1 MTTIAL
7 DHLRQHVRMEVQKHL
22 DSKSHR
28 RPWVAMAYRGR
39 PGWTGSQQFEEKG
52 FRFRVDAATSLLE
65 LRSHLVG
72 VDPQS
77 QDRLVIV
84 ADLEQT
90 QFPADVRS
98 RLLHADLREID
109 PWRVLMEEFRAK
121 KLDSRI
127 KADQVL
133 ALALLQNRPPLGF
146 PAVTTGVLD
155 LATLWACVG
164 TQVLGLP
171 TGTPTAQDLLAWSVD
186 DASTGRLR
194 SAPPSIRAAAEAWI
208 GERDPLAQ
216 VLLGILGKV
225 AAGDLIPLGIVL
237 GVVHHEDAGNHP
249 DLLRAQGRLE
259 QITGGVPVSLRDAR
273 EWSREALAVLGKQER
288 AIAQRLR
295 KRSDALLAQVGADTF
310 AALSDVVPHGYHQ
323 RLVGFAETLK
333 RHLDGGVE
341 DGDLLAAATAVRT
354 HWDGQV
360 DSHRQEKVDMATR
373 VARWLRTPDEAP
385 TALPEAMRLY
395 RDRLAFVDWARHGVV
410 GGDPIPA
417 LQAAYAKLHDLALR
431 RREAFN
437 RRFAELVA
445 TWSRTPDRH
454 PEILRIEDIQR
465 RVVADVAADH
475 KVLVLVMDGMSWP
488 VAQELMTHL
497 EGQFWTPRMRMVDG
511 IELPAPVLTTV
522 PSVTEF
528 GRTSLLCGRLARGD
542 AGDERR
548 EFAECHE
555 LRAVSSTSN
564 PPVLFHRKDLEEA
577 GRQGLGQAVA
587 DALGNQKQRIVGVV
601 VNAVDDHL
609 MKDDGGRRTWDLE
622 SIRVL
627 RDLLAAAKAMKR
639 AIILC
644 SDHGHVLDHWVAGAA
659 GSEDGGERW
668 HTKPARDGEIAI
680 SGPRSAAYGPS
691 ITAPWTEKVR
701 YSGKKNGYHGGV
713 SPQELIA
720 PCLVLADQNDEI
732 EGWAETHL
740 VAPAWWRLD
749 AETAPVVSIEAPK
762 PVKSK
767 RPEAPGQQ
775 SLFGSEMPPPIPAA
789 TAWPHQL
796 LASPIYQQAT
806 AQAGRRRPDDAQV
819 LKLLLALDAAPGQ
832 QLSERLLAEAIGIH
846 PVRMSGVIAQVA
858 RMLNVESYRILSY
871 TDDRGHIRLDRQLAL
886 TQFEL
891 EQG

>member
-1 MTTIAL
+1 MSTIAL

-39 PGWTGSQQFEEKG
+39 PGWNGSQQFEEKG
-52 FRFRVDAATSLLE
+52 YRFRVEAATSLLE

-72 VDPQS
+72 IDPQG

-84 ADLEQT
+84 ADLEQA
-90 QFPADVRS
+90 QFPADIRS

-109 PWRVLMEEFRAK
+109 PWRVLMAEFRAIK
-121 KLDSRI
+121 VDSRI
-127 KADQVL
+127 KADQDL
-133 ALALLQNRPPLGF
+133 ALALLQNRPAQGF
-146 PAVTTGVLD
+146 RAVTTGVLD
-155 LATLWACVG
+155 LTTLWDCVG

-171 TGTPTAQDLLAWSVD
+171 SGTPTAQDLLAWSVD
-186 DASTGRLR
+186 DDSTTRLR
-194 SAPPSIRAAAEAWI
+194 AAAPAIRTSAEAWI

-216 VLLGILGKV
+216 VLLGILGTV
-225 AAGDLIPLGIVL
+225 PPGDLIPLGIVL
-237 GVVHHEDAGNHP
+237 GVVHHEEAVNHP

-273 EWSREALAVLGKQER
+273 EWSREALVVLGKQER
-288 AIAQRLR
+288 SVSQRLR
-295 KRSDALLAQVGADTF
+295 KRSDALLVQVGAESF
-310 AALSDVVPHGYHQ
+310 AALSEVVPHGYHL
-323 RLVGFAETLK
+323 RLTAFADSLK
-333 RHLDGGVE
+333 RHLGGKVE
-341 DGDLLAAATAVRT
+341 DADLLAAAAAVRT

-360 DSHRQEKVDMATR
+360 DSHRQVKVDMATR
-373 VARWLRTPDEAP
+373 AARWLRTPEEAP
-385 TALPEAMRLY
+385 TSMPDAMRQY
-395 RDRLAFVDWARHGVV
+395 RDGLAFVDWARHGVV
-410 GGDPIPA
+410 GGDPVAA
-417 LQAAYAKLHDLALR
+417 LQAAYAQVHDLALR

-445 TWSRTPDRH
+445 AWSRTPDRH
-454 PEILRIEDIQR
+454 PEILRIEDLQR

-497 EGQFWTPRMRMVDG
+497 EGQYWTPRIRSVEG
-511 IELPAPVLTTV
+511 IELPAPVLTTI

-528 GRTSLLCGRLARGD
+528 GRTSLLCGQLARGD

-548 EFAECHE
+548 GFAECHE
-555 LRAVSSTSN
+555 LRAVSTTSN

-609 MKDDGGRRTWDLE
+609 MKDDGGRRSWDME

-627 RDLLAAAKAMKR
+627 RDLLASAKAMKR

-644 SDHGHVLDHWVAGAA
+644 SDHGHVLDHWVTGAA

-668 HTKPARDGEIAI
+668 HSKPARDGEIAI
-680 SGPRSAAYGPS
+680 SGPRSAPYGPS

-701 YSGKKNGYHGGV
+701 YGGKKNGYHGGV

-732 EGWAETHL
+732 EGWTETHL
-740 VAPAWWRLD
+740 VAPAWWSLD
-749 AETAPVVSIEAPK
+749 AETAPVVSVVASK
-762 PVKSK
+762 PVKPK
-767 RPEAPGQQ
+767 RSDAPGQQ
-775 SLFGSEMPPPIPAA
+775 SLFGQVPPTVVS
-789 TAWPHQL
+789 TAWPHRL

-806 AQAGRRRPDDAQV
+806 VLAGRRRPDDPLV
-819 LKLLLALDAAPGQ
+819 LKLLLALDAAPGN
-832 QLSERLLAEAIGIH
+832 QLSERLLAEALGIH
-846 PVRMSGVIAQVA
+846 PVRMTGVIAQVA

-871 TDDRGHIRLDRQLAL
+871 TDDRGHIRLDRTLAM

>member
-1 MTTIAL
+1 MSTIAL

-39 PGWTGSQQFEEKG
+39 PGWAGSQHFEEKG
-52 FRFRVDAATSLLE
+52 MRFRVEAAASLLE

-72 VDPQS
+72 IDPQG
-77 QDRLVIV
+77 QERLVIV

-90 QFPADVRS
+90 QFPADIRA

-109 PWRVLMEEFRAK
+109 PWRVLMAEFRANK
-121 KLDSRI
+121 VDSRI
-127 KADQVL
+127 KADQEL
-133 ALALLQNRPPLGF
+133 ALALLQSRPAQGF

-186 DASTGRLR
+186 DGSTSRLR
-194 SAPPSIRAAAEAWI
+194 ATAPAIRTAAEAWI

-216 VLLGILGKV
+216 VLLGILGKI
-225 AAGDLIPLGIVL
+225 APGDLIPLGIVL
-237 GVVHHEDAGNHP
+237 GVVHHEEAGSNP

-273 EWSREALAVLGKQER
+273 EWSREALVVLGRLER
-288 AIAQRLR
+288 ATAQRLR
-295 KRSDALLAQVGADTF
+295 RRSDALLAQVGADGY
-310 AALSDVVPHGYHQ
+310 AALSDVVPQGYHL
-323 RLVGFAETLK
+323 RLVAFADLLK
-333 RHLDGGVE
+333 RHVEGGVT
-341 DGDLLAAATAVRT
+341 DLALLDAATAVRT

-373 VARWLRTPDEAP
+373 VARWLRTPEEVPA
-385 TALPEAMRLY
+385 TLPEALRMY

-410 GGDPIPA
+410 GGDPVPD
-417 LQAAYAKLHDLALR
+417 LQAAYTTVHDVALR

-437 RRFAELVA
+437 RRFAEMVA
-445 TWSRTPDRH
+445 AWSRTPDRH
-454 PEILRIEDIQR
+454 PEILRVEEILR

-488 VAQELMTHL
+488 VAQELLPHL
-497 EGQFWTPRMRMVDG
+497 EKQFWTPRARTVEG
-511 IELPAPVLTTV
+511 IELPAPVLTTI

-528 GRTSLLCGRLARGD
+528 GRTSLLCGHLARGD

-548 EFAECHE
+548 GFAENHD
-555 LRAVSSTSN
+555 LRSVSTTSN

-577 GRQGLGQAVA
+577 GRLGLGQAVA
-587 DALGNQKQRIVGVV
+587 DALSNQKQRIVGVV

-609 MKDDGGRRTWDLE
+609 MKDDGGRHSWDQR

-627 RDLLAAAKAMKR
+627 PDLLAAAKATKR

-644 SDHGHVLDHWVAGAA
+644 SDHGHVLDHWVAGVA
-659 GSEDGGERW
+659 GSDDGGERW
-668 HTKPARDGEIAI
+668 HTKPPREGEVAI
-680 SGPRSAAYGPS
+680 SGPRSAPYGPTVS
-691 ITAPWTEKVR
+691 APWTEKLR
-701 YSGKKNGYHGGV
+701 YGGKKNGYHGGV
-713 SPQELIA
+713 APQELIA
-720 PCLVLADQNDEI
+720 PCVVLAEQADEI
-732 EGWAETHL
+732 EGWTETHL
-740 VAPAWWRLD
+740 AEPAWWRLEP
-749 AETAPVVSIEAPK
+749 ETAPIVSVEAAKPSKPK
-762 PVKSK
+762 RADP
-767 RPEAPGQQ
+767 PGQQ
-775 SLFGSEMPPPIPAA
+775 SLFAGVEPPPAAAPA
-789 TAWPHQL
+789 AWPHRL

-806 AQAGRRRPDDAQV
+806 VLAGRRRPDDAMV
-819 LKLLLALDAAPGQ
+819 LKLLLALDAAPGN
-832 QLSERLLAEAIGIH
+832 QLSERLLAEALGMH
-846 PVRMSGVIAQVA
+846 PIRISGVVAQVS
-858 RMLNVESYRILSY
+858 RMLNVESYLILKY
-871 TDDRGHIRLDRQLAL
+871 TDDRGHIRLDRALAM

-891 EQG
+891 EHG